1 MSDHL
6 LIASKISKSFAY
18 PHTVSILKDV
28 SLNLLPGEFIAIQ
41 GRSGEGKSTLLHILG
56 TLEKPDKGTLLIDGI
71 DTANASLSTL
81 RNDKIGFVFQA
92 FHLLDDYTVLDNVM
106 MPSKIARKPT
116 TKGSTSWQRALSLL
130 ESVHLTHRLEFP
142 VRLLSGGEKQR
153 VAIARALMNDPK
165 ILLADEPSG
174 NLDAASRELIH
185 QLLIEL
191 CKKEKK
197 ALVIVTHDKELARL
211 ADRILILKEGQLHER
226 DPA

>member
-1 MSDHL
+1 MSL
-6 LIASKISKSFAY
+6 LTASKISKSFAY
-18 PHTVSILKDV
+18 PLAVSILKDV
-28 SLNLLPGEFIAIQ
+28 SLNLHPGELIAIQ

-56 TLEKPDKGTLLIDGI
+56 TLEKPDAGTLLIDGI

-92 FHLLDDYTVLDNVM
+92 FHLLDDYTVLDNVL
-106 MPSKIARKPT
+106 MPSKIARKST
-116 TKGSTSWQRALSLL
+116 SKGSVQRQRALDLL
-130 ESVHLTHRLEFP
+130 EAVKLTPRLEFP

-174 NLDAASRELIH
+174 NLDAISRELIH
-185 QLLIEL
+185 KLLIEL

-197 ALVIVTHDKELARL
+197 ALIIVTHDQELARL
-211 ADRILILKEGQLHER
+211 ADRILTLKEGQLYER
-226 DPA
+226 ELS